1 MARLPRIEGVG
12 ATAAPGAIVVFDW
25 TATAERRP
33 SPELVEPLRRRNPL
47 SLVEKNT
54 CPACLGVP
62 PEKSLTGAQAHSWR
76 GFQGCRTSFAAVK
89 NRDRPFQRWEHGGA
103 AHVVLRHAG
112 RSGVKAARQ
121 LPAHCRDELKYS
133 PPAVRVRTQPG
144 LRVEKYRGED
154 ENREERARHEA
165 TKRGSRFAEPGSP
178 RSRAVS
184 GKPFSFRRH
193 HYSPTYCRTQNIQ
206 VSAFS

>member
-1 MARLPRIEGVG
+1 MRARGPTCRQRGVG
-12 ATAAPGAIVVFDW
+12 SRSMATHDEAAGKTGGIESNFVARPASSSLRLSGLSAHKVSV
-25 TATAERRP
+25 RRFAR
-33 SPELVEPLRRRNPL
+33 ENGC
-47 SLVEKNT
+47 K
-54 CPACLGVP
+54 
-62 PEKSLTGAQAHSWR
+62 KSLTGAQAHSWR

-165 TKRGSRFAEPGSP
+165 TKRGSRFAEPGSQKKP
-178 RSRAVS
+178 GRAPPS
-184 GKPFSFRRH
+184 CLHITRDNAERGLAWLDS
-193 HYSPTYCRTQNIQ
+193 T
-206 VSAFS
+206 

>member
-1 MARLPRIEGVG
+1 MATHDEAAGKTGGIESNFVCQASILVAQVVG
-12 ATAAPGAIVVFDW
+12 S
-25 TATAERRP
+25 ERTQ
-33 SPELVEPLRRRNPL
+33 SSVRRFARENG
-47 SLVEKNT
+47 
-54 CPACLGVP
+54 C
-62 PEKSLTGAQAHSWR
+62 EKSLTGAQAHSWR

-178 RSRAVS
+178 KSHTVIRPIPYSRDALLLYLLGFLDIDIGVCDEVS
-184 GKPFSFRRH
+184 SEEH
-193 HYSPTYCRTQNIQ
+193 ID
-206 VSAFS
+206 